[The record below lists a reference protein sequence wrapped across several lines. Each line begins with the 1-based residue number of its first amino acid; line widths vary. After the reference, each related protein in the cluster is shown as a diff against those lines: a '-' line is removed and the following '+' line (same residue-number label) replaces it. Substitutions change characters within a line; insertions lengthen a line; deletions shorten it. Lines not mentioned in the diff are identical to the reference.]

1 MLRILF
7 VVPYPELEPVVQK
20 VYSEYPGRDRVSV
33 EFKVMTVDMV
43 RGYKMGQ
50 EYDVLV
56 GRNFTLEELR
66 RQYPAKP
73 VINIP
78 ITGYDI
84 ARAIHEARRKFH
96 CTKAGIVGHFY
107 HMYQYEQMEEIT
119 EVETS
124 YYPVNQSSNLKSC
137 VEAAAGDGCDC
148 IIGGYSTFLYLK
160 DGTMPVV
167 TVKVSRETIYNVLE
181 EAVHIAE
188 EVRKEKE
195 KSELFRIITQN
206 ANSGIFYINHA
217 MQIEIANKEARKLFP
232 DIAMDHGPQN
242 LNLVAP
248 FMYEEAG
255 QCFQRGEKMVDKVY
269 LRKGISLSTDFL
281 PVKIGDSMTGLV
293 ISFMNV
299 TRIQQME
306 DQIRRQMSEKG
317 LVARYTFGDIIHKS
331 NVLKKVIDNAGRYAG
346 VASNVLLVGETGTG
360 KELFAQSIHNA
371 SPRCGSSFV
380 AVNCAALTE
389 NLLESELFGY
399 VEGAFT
405 GSKKGGQMGLF
416 EMAHR
421 GTLFLDEIS
430 EVPLSFQSKLLRVLQ
445 EREVRR
451 VGGNKVISVDVRI
464 IAATN
469 KNLKRLVAEGKFRQD
484 LLYRLD
490 VLRLYVPP
498 LRRRVE
504 DILLLFGHFLQ
515 YYSNRFGYDMPV
527 LSEEAANILE
537 QYTFTGNIREL
548 RNVAERL
555 SVVHTGYTVS
565 GEEMEA
571 ALGQEDIDLPEY
583 PPEKPLSNRSPGI
596 PDTEE
601 KLEQEKQF
609 ILRLLNEYGFSRNET
624 ARAMGIDRST
634 LWRKMKKFGLQP

>member
-1 MLRILF
+1 MLQILF
-7 VVPYPELEPVVQK
+7 VVPYPELEPVVQE
-20 VYSEYPGRDRVSV
+20 VYREYPGRDRVFV

-43 RGYKMGQ
+43 RQYKMEQ

-56 GRNFTLEELR
+56 GRNFTLEELK
-66 RQYPAKP
+66 RQYPEKP

-78 ITGYDI
+78 VTGYDI
-84 ARAIHEARRKFH
+84 ARSIHEARRRFH
-96 CTKAGIVGHFY
+96 CTKVGIVGHFY
-107 HMYQYEQMEEIT
+107 HMYQYEQMEDIT
-119 EVETS
+119 EVQAS
-124 YYPVNQSSNLKSC
+124 YYPVNESNLKSC

-160 DGTMPVV
+160 DKTVPVV

-206 ANSGIFYINHA
+206 ANSGIFYINRA
-217 MQIEIANKEARKLFP
+217 RQIEIANKEARKLFP
-232 DIAMDHGPQN
+232 DIIMDDGPRELKQA
-242 LNLVAP
+242 AP
-248 FMYEEAG
+248 FMDAEAG
-255 QCFQRGEKMVDKVY
+255 HCFQTGKKIRDKVY

-293 ISFMNV
+293 ISFMDV

-317 LVARYTFGDIIHKS
+317 LVARYTFQDIIHKS
-331 NVLKKVIDNAGRYAG
+331 SVIGKVIENAGRYAG

-371 SPRCGSSFV
+371 SQRSGGSFV

-389 NLLESELFGY
+389 SLLESELFGY

-445 EREVRR
+445 EQEVRR
-451 VGGNKVISVDVRI
+451 VGGSKVISVDVRI

-490 VLRLYVPP
+490 VLRLYIPP
-498 LRRRVE
+498 LRSRGD
-504 DILLLFGHFLQ
+504 DILLLFRHFLR
-515 YYSNRFGYDMPV
+515 YYSNRFGYALPV
-527 LSEEAANILE
+527 LSEGAVRIVSQHE
-537 QYTFTGNIREL
+537 FTGNIREL
-548 RNVAERL
+548 RNIAERL
-555 SVVHTGYTVS
+555 SVVHSGCMVS
-565 GEEMEA
+565 EEEMKA
-571 ALGQEDIDLPEY
+571 ALGQEDIELREY
-583 PPEKPLSNRSPGI
+583 PGKRLPLPG
-596 PDTEE
+596 DSGRTNQEE
-601 KLEQEKQF
+601 KKELEKQY
-609 ILRLLNEYGFSRNET
+609 ILRLLEEYGSNRNDT

-634 LWRKMKKFGLQP
+634 LWRKMKKLGLQ